1 MAFAS
6 LLANRRYRHPPFY
19 TVCGGGLCN
28 FGIADLDCLGQ
39 TRRFDRPLLTS
50 GLTPET
56 DIQLIRG
63 HVSNVPLPDSCAAAK
78 AHPNLRQILHQSWT
92 HNIIDEIS

>member
-56 DIQLIRG
+56 DIQLIRW
-63 HVSNVPLPDSCAAAK
+63 HVSNVPGHKVAALQPA
-78 AHPNLRQILHQSWT
+78 AREQEPRGW
-92 HNIIDEIS
+92 